1 MSKRDD
7 KILKM
12 LVDAYPEALS
22 YQDIRS
28 NCSGKEVKE
37 GSNYRPEIQAISD
50 LRKVYGY
57 DAFESVRSYGYK
69 VTDRFIQSLKN
80 IVYHVPE
87 KQTITNV
94 QMKMK
99 VKYSEKTSELLDAL
113 HAEMLNA
120 FGKKIKIENIL
131 VESPDKRFDCFIK
144 VEIENHNCATVYWS
158 SDKPKKDIKQLTY
171 QIAKATFS
179 SINNSSMWSKTVQK
193 MFDELGVDRAKI
205 KFSGMEKRDYRE
217 EAFDI
222 NEKIK
227 NE

>member
-1 MSKRDD
+1 MSDRND

-12 LVDAYPEALS
+12 LVDTYPEAVS

-69 VTDRFIQSLKN
+69 VNDRFIQSLK
-80 IVYHVPE
+80 
-87 KQTITNV
+87 TITNV

-113 HAEMLNA
+113 HAEMLNV

-193 MFDELGVDRAKI
+193 MFDDLGVDRTKI

-217 EAFDI
+217 EAFDK